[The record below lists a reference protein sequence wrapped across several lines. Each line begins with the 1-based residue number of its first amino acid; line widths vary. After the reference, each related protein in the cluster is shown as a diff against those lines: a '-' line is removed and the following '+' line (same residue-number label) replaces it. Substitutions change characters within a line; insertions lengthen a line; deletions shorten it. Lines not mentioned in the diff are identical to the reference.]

1 MTKGRGQ
8 PTTGGASGSASSSAV
23 KGDTATEFNDLL
35 FGTNEANT
43 MDGLGGDDWM
53 YGLDG
58 DDVMNGGDG
67 DDKIYGG
74 DGDDTLT
81 GGLGADR
88 LTGGDGADTFS
99 YASAAELEGDKITDF
114 SAGDTLDISGA
125 LADGATY
132 ELAQKGPNVWL
143 TVTTADGQ
151 SYSLKLENTDV
162 ATVEGGLVATP
173 PDAGGGGT
181 DDPPPPGGVEETFGS
196 AGTGEIRATADGE
209 TIDLASYDEDTTD
222 NGITFTA
229 ASGVGLISANGFSD
243 VVIVGGSTTDV
254 TGTAWDDTFDFSGTN
269 LYGIEMIDMGDG
281 DDVFIGSNGDDT
293 VYGGEGSD
301 TLDGGDGSDTYVYGL
316 NSNGVWLNGGS
327 DDVNDTGTGTGDYDM
342 IVANADDVVI
352 GLTSVSGIEEI
363 SSEGF
368 ANVTIQAGIIDT
380 GAVDGLGDP
389 ILTGSTLDFSGTT
402 LTGITSIN
410 GSAYDDTIIGSA
422 GDDTINGGAGADT
435 LDGGAGNDILHSG
448 SGGDTVT
455 GGAGADTFVYDSAEV
470 FDWFTFSFV
479 ADDPDTITDFTY
491 GEDTLDFSALTGAGY
506 TVSITDD
513 GTDAT
518 VSVTNSNG
526 TFEMATLSGT
536 GDTSG
541 WVESDWLL

>member
-8 PTTGGASGSASSSAV
+8 KSNSS
-23 KGDTATEFNDLL
+23 KGDANDFNNLL
-35 FGTNEANT
+35 FGTDEADT
-43 MDGLGGDDWM
+43 MDGLGGNDWM
-53 YGLDG
+53 FGLDG
-58 DDVMNGGDG
+58 DDTMNGGDG

-74 DGDDTLT
+74 DGDDIIT

-88 LTGGDGADTFS
+88 LTGGDGADTFV
-99 YASAAELEGDKITDF
+99 YASAAELEGDKIVDF
-114 SAGDTLDISGA
+114 TAEDTLDISGA
-125 LADGATY
+125 LADGGTY

-143 TVTTADGQ
+143 TVTTSDGET
-151 SYSLKLENTDV
+151 YSLKLQNTDV

-173 PDAGGGGT
+173 DAGGT

-209 TIDLASYDEDTTD
+209 VIDLSSYDEDMTD

-254 TGTAWDDTFDFSGTN
+254 TGSAWDDYFDFSGTN

-281 DDVFIGSNGDDT
+281 DDTFIGSNGDDT

-301 TLDGGDGSDTYVYGL
+301 TLDGGDGSDTYVYGV
-316 NSNGVWLNGGS
+316 NSNGVWLNGGF
-327 DDVNDTGTGTGDYDM
+327 DDVNDTGTGTDDYDM

-368 ANVTIQAGIIDT
+368 ANVSIQAGIIDT
-380 GAVDGLGDP
+380 GAVDEFGDP
-389 ILTGSTLDFSGTT
+389 ILTGSTLDFSATT

-435 LDGGAGNDILHSG
+435 LDGGAGNDILHGG
-448 SGGDTVT
+448 SGGDTLT
-455 GGAGADTFVYDSAEV
+455 GGSGADTFVYTDGPV
-470 FDWFTFSFV
+470 FDWFTFTFV

-491 GEDTLDFSALTGAGY
+491 GEDTLDFSALTAAGY

-518 VSVTNSNG
+518 VSISDG
-526 TFEMATLSGT
+526 SSTFEMATLTGT